1 MNIDTIN
8 IKKFYNILYNKQT
21 YINSLYLLITCFI
34 GSLYIFVIFM
44 GIFSS
49 LLLSIILVGI
59 PILILTMI
67 FIYFFAEFERLITNS
82 LLNTN
87 INSSNYSINPF
98 EENIISIITN
108 LIGSSQLPRGQ
119 APRLV
124 SGLPL

>member
-108 LIGSSQLPRGQ
+108 WI
-119 APRLV
+119 
-124 SGLPL
+124 